1 MPTLHLDDYLPEE
14 LYRNIEKMNVRK
26 CRECDEILIVDGGD
40 LDENRYGGYCADCF
54 DEIHGSELEDEI
66 DDLINDG
73 ADFVAVQYLD

>member
-1 MPTLHLDDYLPEE
+1 MIDSLVVEQVNDRMCNRCNT
-14 LYRNIEKMNVRK
+14 V
-26 CRECDEILIVDGGD
+26 LIVNDP
-40 LDENRYGGYCADCF
+40 EFEEWPRYGGYCADCF